1 MESKTRIS
9 IRSTFRR
16 RFFAGL
22 LISIPAIITF
32 LVIFWFFRFV
42 DGFLEPI
49 YYKIF
54 GYHIYGAG
62 FISAVIL
69 IFIVGIVSTNVIG
82 RRIIESVEHVIL
94 KIPVFKGIYTAVKQL
109 VDAFSP
115 ESKSSSFKKFVVVE
129 YPRPGVF
136 AFGFLTKECV
146 VKTERDGTQSI
157 LKAVYI
163 PTNNLYLGEIA
174 LFKEENVFYT
184 DITIDEG
191 IKIILS
197 GGIAT
202 PPRLS
207 EAKR

>member
-1 MESKTRIS
+1 MVTS
-9 IRSTFRR
+9 IRATFRR

-32 LVIFWFFRFV
+32 LIIGWFFKFV
-42 DGFLEPI
+42 DGFLEPL
-49 YYKIF
+49 YFKIL
-54 GYHIYGAG
+54 GYHVWGLG
-62 FISAVIL
+62 FISALIL
-69 IFIVGIVSTNVIG
+69 IFIVGIISTNVFG
-82 RRIIESVEHVIL
+82 RKIIEFFEHFIL

-146 VKTERDGTQSI
+146 VKADSDGRESI

-174 LFKEENVFYT
+174 LFNQENVFYT
-184 DITIDEG
+184 DLSIDEG

-207 EAKR
+207 EVKG